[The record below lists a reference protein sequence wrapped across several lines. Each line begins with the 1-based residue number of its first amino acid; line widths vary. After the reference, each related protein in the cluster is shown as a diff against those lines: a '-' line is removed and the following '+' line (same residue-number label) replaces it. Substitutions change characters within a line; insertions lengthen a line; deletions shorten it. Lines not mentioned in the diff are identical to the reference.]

1 MLDALRIIVKNGAI
15 VLFIVLQI
23 FCFYW
28 IVKYNQR
35 QNQIYFYSS
44 QVYSNYIYEKYG
56 SVISYFNLAEVNDS
70 LIQENKFLLSKTF
83 NQSKIYSTDSSV
95 YKNIPQGYDI
105 ISANVV
111 NNSLARRNNMLTLN
125 KGSKDGINSGM
136 GVITAY
142 GLVGIVTDVSEHFSL
157 VLSMLHSKSRISCRI
172 PKNGFIGSLVW
183 DGKDPMILNLEEIQ
197 RYAEISVGD
206 SIVTSGY
213 SIVFPENILLGKIK
227 SFSVEPGAFT
237 YTILVEP
244 TQSFF
249 TVDNVYVINH
259 PFKSEKESLENQF
272 VKYE

>member
-1 MLDALRIIVKNGAI
+1 MLDAFRIIVKNGAL

-35 QNQIYFYSS
+35 QSQIYFYSS
-44 QVYSNYIYEKYG
+44 QVYSSYVYEKYED
-56 SVISYFNLAEVNDS
+56 ILSYFNLNKVNDS
-70 LIQENKFLLSKTF
+70 LIQENKFLLSKSF
-83 NQSKIYSTDSSV
+83 NQSKTYVFDSSV
-95 YKNIPQGYDI
+95 YKTIPNGYEI

-125 KGSKDGINSGM
+125 KGSKDGISSGM

-142 GLVGIVTDVSEHFSL
+142 GVVGIVTDVSENFSL

-183 DGKDPMILNLEEIQ
+183 DGKDPMILQLEEIQ
-197 RYAEISVGD
+197 RYAQVSIGD

-227 SFSVEPGAFT
+227 SFTVEPGAFT
-237 YTILVEP
+237 YSIEVEP

-249 TVDNVYVINH
+249 TLDNVYVINH
-259 PFKSEKESLENQF
+259 PYKSEKESLESKSA
-272 VKYE
+272 KYE